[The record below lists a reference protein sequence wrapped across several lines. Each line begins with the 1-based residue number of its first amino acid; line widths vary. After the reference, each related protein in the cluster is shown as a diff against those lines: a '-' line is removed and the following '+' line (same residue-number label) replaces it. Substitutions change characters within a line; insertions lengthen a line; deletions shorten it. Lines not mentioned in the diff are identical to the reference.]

1 MDLDSG
7 GRGRGADAPPTAPVV
22 RCVVLFSKAPAGT
35 LHSTALTPH
44 GVYRKSVLVARAS
57 KPVRPDSLM
66 LSPSEEVVRAGRLPH
81 NAPITVQL
89 AHPSARQISQ
99 QIDSFINWFTKR
111 CVPTS
116 FRLTASSRVVL
127 SSTLVRELIG

>member
-1 MDLDSG
+1 
-7 GRGRGADAPPTAPVV
+7 
-22 RCVVLFSKAPAGT
+22 
-35 LHSTALTPH
+35 
-44 GVYRKSVLVARAS
+44 
-57 KPVRPDSLM
+57 M

-111 CVPTS
+111 CVPT
-116 FRLTASSRVVL
+116 RLP
-127 SSTLVRELIG
+127 LIARRPHSWEGNSLADWRGAMQKSKE